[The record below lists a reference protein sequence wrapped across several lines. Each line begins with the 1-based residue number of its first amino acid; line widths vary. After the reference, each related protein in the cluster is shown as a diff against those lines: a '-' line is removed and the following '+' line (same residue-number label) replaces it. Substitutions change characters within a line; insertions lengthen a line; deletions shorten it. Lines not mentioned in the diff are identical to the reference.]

1 MTLPAFRR
9 LNALYMRVL
18 RKIACCSRYDRSCI
32 LTDASVRGC
41 LKQPSLQCM
50 ILKARLRLFTKIVS
64 ENHGNIGRGA
74 GGIKKVARN
83 GSVYAGFK
91 EPEGGRDGRGMQKDT
106 RERISGKGPSTL
118 GLMECKK

>member
-1 MTLPAFRR
+1 M
-9 LNALYMRVL
+9 
-18 RKIACCSRYDRSCI
+18 
-32 LTDASVRGC
+32 
-41 LKQPSLQCM
+41 PSANVG
-50 ILKARLRLFTKIVS
+50 KSAVANSAGS

-83 GSVYAGFK
+83 GSVYAGFE